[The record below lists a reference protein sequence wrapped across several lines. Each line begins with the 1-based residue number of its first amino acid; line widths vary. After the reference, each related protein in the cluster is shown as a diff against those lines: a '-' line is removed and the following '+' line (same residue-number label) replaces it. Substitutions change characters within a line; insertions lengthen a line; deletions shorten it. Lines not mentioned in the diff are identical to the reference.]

1 MLETQQQGG
10 LARRYLTLLSEKY
23 PSPAAVRAR
32 IIQLE
37 SRLVLPKGVE
47 HFMSDLHGEYEAF
60 FHILNNCSGVIREK
74 VDYTF
79 AASLT
84 KEEKAEFC
92 TLIYYP
98 QEKIEQQRANRA
110 ASDEWYRQ
118 TLARLLDLARLMACK
133 FPQEKVAAFVPARFS
148 APILELM
155 STRPEADPAQ
165 SDYYRRLLDTI
176 LDTGSAADLIA
187 AFTVLIKRMAVERL
201 HIVGDFFDRGPRP
214 DAILDKI
221 LRHPH
226 IDIQWGNHDILWMGA
241 ACGSDACIANV
252 VRNNLRY
259 HNTDVL
265 EKGYAISLRPLT
277 LFAAHQYPD
286 EDPIKAAERFIS
298 ILMFKVEGQI
308 IRRRPEFAMDER
320 ALLGRI
326 DYETATVALAGKTY
340 PLNQIH
346 FPTIDP
352 DDPYALS
359 DDEEAI
365 LADLRTSF
373 LDSAPLSRHIDFL
386 YRRGSVYTRCNNNLL
401 FHACLPMTEDGS
413 FAPIPI
419 ERGDL
424 SGRAAFDRVDEI
436 VRRAY
441 REHRIEDL
449 DAMWYFWCGR
459 LSPFSGREFKTFER
473 MFIDDES
480 TWDEPDDPYFQY
492 INDPAVGARIL
503 EEFDLDSESGHIING
518 HVPVKKGENPVK
530 AGGKVIVIDGGFCHA
545 YHKKTGL
552 SGFTLI
558 SNSRGLRL
566 LAHQEIA
573 DVRTALR
580 ENRDIESVSE
590 TVELQS
596 FRSTVGDTDEGAAI
610 REEIADLR
618 RLLAAYARGD
628 VVPREPS
635 EIPHHR

>member
-10 LARRYLTLLSEKY
+10 LTRRYLTLLSEKY

-84 KEEKAEFC
+84 EEEKAEFC

-110 ASDEWYRQ
+110 ANGEWYRQ
-118 TLARLLDLARLMACK
+118 NLARLLDLARLMACK

-176 LDTGSAADLIA
+176 FETGSAADLIT

-286 EDPIKAAERFIS
+286 EAPIKAAERFIS

-308 IRRRPEFAMDER
+308 IQRHPEFAMNER

-326 DYETATVALAGKTY
+326 DYEKATVALAQKTY
-340 PLNQIH
+340 PLNQTH

-352 DDPYALS
+352 ADPYALS

-441 REHRIEDL
+441 RERRIEDL

-480 TWDEPDDPYFQY
+480 TWAEPDDPYFQY

-503 EEFDLDSESGHIING
+503 EEFDLDPESGHIING

-618 RLLAAYARGD
+618 RLLAAYERGA

>member
-23 PSPAAVRAR
+23 PSPAAVRAW

-84 KEEKAEFC
+84 EEEKAEFC

-110 ASDEWYRQ
+110 ANGEWYRQ
-118 TLARLLDLARLMACK
+118 NLARLLDLARLMACK

-176 LDTGSAADLIA
+176 LETGSAADLIT

-298 ILMFKVEGQI
+298 ILMFKAEGQI

-326 DYETATVALAGKTY
+326 DYETATITLAGKTY
-340 PLNQIH
+340 PLNQTH

-352 DDPYALS
+352 NDPYALS

-413 FAPIPI
+413 FAPLPI
-419 ERGDL
+419 EGGDL

-441 REHRIEDL
+441 RERRIEDL

-503 EEFDLDSESGHIING
+503 EEFDLDPESGHIING

-618 RLLAAYARGD
+618 RLLAAYERGA

-635 EIPHHR
+635 EISHHR